1 MLNKLLDIGFSVTPV
16 MKSPFDALSR
26 VEEIIILTGTG
37 SDEEKLVQRASVT
50 SEVSSLAGRPSVV
63 IVERTRDRNN
73 IKTTAVI
80 STEELRRIDDSDEL
94 TDLVMTRSTKK

>member
-1 MLNKLLDIGFSVTPV
+1 M
-16 MKSPFDALSR
+16 
-26 VEEIIILTGTG
+26 
-37 SDEEKLVQRASVT
+37 
-50 SEVSSLAGRPSVV
+50 V

-80 STEELRRIDDSDEL
+80 STEELRKIDDSDEL